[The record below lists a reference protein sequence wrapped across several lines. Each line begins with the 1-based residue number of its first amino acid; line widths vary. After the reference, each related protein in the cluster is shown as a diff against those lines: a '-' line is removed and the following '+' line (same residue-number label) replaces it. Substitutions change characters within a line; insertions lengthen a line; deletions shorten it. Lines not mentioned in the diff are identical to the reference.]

1 MLLKKIKRKI
11 KQRRKQRQRNS
22 HSCSTLER
30 NESKNCVKKRQKVK
44 TVNAQRNMH
53 SLPND

>member
-30 NESKNCVKKRQKVK
+30 NESKNCVKKRQN
-44 TVNAQRNMH
+44 VNRNRK
-53 SLPND
+53 P